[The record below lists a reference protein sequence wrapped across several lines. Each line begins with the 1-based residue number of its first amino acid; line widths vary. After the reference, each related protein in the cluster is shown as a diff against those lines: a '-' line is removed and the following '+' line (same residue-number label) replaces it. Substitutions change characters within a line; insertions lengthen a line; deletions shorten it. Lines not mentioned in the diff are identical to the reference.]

1 MPPSD
6 EPWSRRFH
14 HVGTVALWLGLAW
27 MAQQALSYLGDTVAI
42 LVAALLLAYVL
53 QMAVDPLSRRM
64 SRFSAILV
72 VLLGVVTVLVA
83 IGYLFVPLVVHQV
96 QELINALPGAV
107 GRLEVTMADLQ
118 EALAHRNIR
127 VRLDPS
133 AWLLPRIESVT
144 SWLTGNLGGVVASG
158 VLNLFNLAMT
168 LVCAF
173 YLMKDGNKLWAE
185 ARPFLPQRW
194 WDRLDALGR
203 EMDRGLAGYFR
214 GQLINAS
221 IVLVAAM
228 VAFNLPPV
236 QMRYGVVA
244 AAFWGLCEIVPMFG
258 SYVGIGT
265 AVLLA
270 LLEGGGIWWKAL
282 VVAVIIQQIR
292 DNLISPRVMAH
303 TTGLHPVVIIMAILA
318 GTRLAGLLGLLLA
331 IPFAA
336 VAAAALRAWVA
347 SEAAPSGWPVPS
359 ADADPTTT
367 VLPLTG
373 FLPGETTVLPLT
385 RPLPEL
391 ADLPD
396 SPAVSAPASRR
407 PASARTTMQLLGPL
421 PQGHD
426 PAVGAPE

>member
-1 MPPSD
+1 MHVQQSGD
-6 EPWSRRFH
+6 IWTRRFH
-14 HVGTVALWLGLAW
+14 HVGTLALWLGLAW
-27 MAQQALSYLGDTVAI
+27 VGQLALSYLGDTVTI

-53 QMAVDPLSRRM
+53 QMAVDPLSGRM
-64 SRFSAILV
+64 SRFSAILI

-83 IGYLFVPLVVHQV
+83 IGYLFVPLVAHQF
-96 QELINALPGAV
+96 QELVNALPGAV
-107 GRLEVTMADLQ
+107 GRLEVTLADVQ
-118 EALAHRNIR
+118 QVLAKRHIT

-133 AWLLPRIESVT
+133 TWLLPRIESLT
-144 SWLTGNLGGVVASG
+144 NWITGNLGSLLASG

-173 YLMKDGNKLWAE
+173 YLMKDGDRLWAD
-185 ARPFLPQRW
+185 ARPFLPERW
-194 WDRLDALGR
+194 WLRLAALGR

-244 AAFWGLCEIVPMFG
+244 AAFWGLCEVVPMFG

-270 LLEGGGIWWKAL
+270 LLEGGGIWWKVL
-282 VVAVIIQQIR
+282 LVAVIIQQVR

-303 TTGLHPVVIIMAILA
+303 TTGLHPVIIVLAILA
-318 GTRLAGLLGLLLA
+318 GTRVAGLLGLLLA
-331 IPFAA
+331 IPVAA
-336 VAAAALRAWVA
+336 VAAAGMRAWVA
-347 SEAAPSGWPVPS
+347 SEATVDEAPPS
-359 ADADPTTT
+359 AGEPAT

-373 FLPGETTVLPLT
+373 FLPGESTVLPLT

-391 ADLPD
+391 SELPD
-396 SPAVSAPASRR
+396 GQQAAQPAQRRQSP
-407 PASARTTMQLLGPL
+407 ARTTMQLLGQL
-421 PQGHD
+421 PEG
-426 PAVGAPE
+426 PT

>member
-1 MPPSD
+1 MHVQQSGD
-6 EPWSRRFH
+6 TWTRRFH
-14 HVGTVALWLGLAW
+14 HVGTVAMWLGLAW
-27 MAQQALSYLGDTVAI
+27 VGQLALSYLGDTVTI

-53 QMAVDPLSRRM
+53 QMAVDPLSARV
-64 SRFSAILV
+64 SRFSAILI

-96 QELINALPGAV
+96 QELVNALPGAV
-107 GRLEVTMADLQ
+107 GRLEV
-118 EALAHRNIR
+118 ALTDVQQVLARRHIA

-133 AWLLPRIESVT
+133 AWLLPRIESMT
-144 SWLTGNLGGVVASG
+144 NWLTGNLGSLLASG

-173 YLMKDGNKLWAE
+173 YLMKDGDRLWAD
-185 ARPFLPQRW
+185 ARPFLPERW
-194 WDRLDALGR
+194 WLRLASLGR

-228 VAFNLPPV
+228 LAFNLPPV

-270 LLEGGGIWWKAL
+270 LLEGGGIWWKVL
-282 VVAVIIQQIR
+282 VVAVIIQQVR

-303 TTGLHPVVIIMAILA
+303 TTGLHPVVIILAILA
-318 GTRLAGLLGLLLA
+318 GTRVAGLLGLLLA
-331 IPFAA
+331 IPMAA

-347 SEAAPSGWPVPS
+347 SEATVDEQAPAVGEP
-359 ADADPTTT
+359 AT

-373 FLPGETTVLPLT
+373 FLPGESTVLPLT

-391 ADLPD
+391 SELPD
-396 SPAVSAPASRR
+396 GQQGAPPAPRR
-407 PASARTTMQLLGPL
+407 HGPARTTMQLLGQL
-421 PQGHD
+421 PD
-426 PAVGAPE
+426 APQ